1 MPTCRWCGVELAA
14 GVDLC
19 PRCGHFYE
27 DTVPCP
33 RCGTDVPKDG
43 RLCFHCGHLMDR
55 RLPEQRAAAPG
66 PQAVPPMPPDMQ
78 PGVVAPPAY
87 APPQYASPPTYE
99 GPGQYSAAAPV
110 ADPPQD
116 AASSWVTVKPPGY
129 TDSYNARTAK
139 KLEYGQATDPVY
151 SAATGMALM
160 SLIFLWL
167 PRVDIILAAIAIL
180 ICGFGIYRHYVDPDR
195 YGHFW
200 LNLVAGGLGVI
211 GLLVGI
217 WFTGF
222 AEHAGRITMLILHA
236 MHVV

>member
-1 MPTCRWCGVELAA
+1 
-14 GVDLC
+14 
-19 PRCGHFYE
+19 
-27 DTVPCP
+27 
-33 RCGTDVPKDG
+33 
-43 RLCFHCGHLMDR
+43 
-55 RLPEQRAAAPG
+55 
-66 PQAVPPMPPDMQ
+66 MQ

-87 APPQYASPPTYE
+87 APPQYAQPAGQQYASPPQYGGQLGYGAQPQYAAPPQYA

-151 SAATGMALM
+151 TAATGMALM

-200 LNLVAGGLGVI
+200 LNLVAGGLDVI